1 MESSSVDVDARASPA
16 RDETSVVDAR
26 VVAATVERACDDA
39 WGAVPLLRPL
49 DVKTI
54 DASRRAL
61 DDARARARRVRGE
74 RERSVSMPSHG
85 ESERASERE
94 ESGAMLDEHWE
105 YLRALERQLT
115 NATTT
120 FAEDADGDEGSFAY
134 EAEYEVVREWNG
146 TVLEY
151 RAPEPVLRS
160 KSGLSERAYKKLTG
174 TRQWIRGVSDGARR
188 VWLLSVEA
196 MPTPKAWQSSLDVN
210 AKEIIGVRLYNELSA
225 DGRFDAEALADRE
238 TYWGSD
244 VRDEGGMSDLDAVTQ
259 LDSLEKAEAIW
270 SSKLKEQQT
279 IDSFQTVKGWSHG
292 SRSKALTKRLRNSS
306 TYRKVLYARY
316 PNVELTSLQQ
326 MKIQRN
332 DDVAL
337 AALAAYSRCLVR
349 VAAALGERALD
360 IFDAHHEA
368 LGEENPHR
376 HRPRALG
383 LTDYMYMGTNK
394 LSELT
399 YDLGKFTISSSL
411 GVVGLGPRSC
421 AASPAANHLAD
432 RSPATIHYASDT
444 DDSDVE
450 PLSPNA

>member
-1 MESSSVDVDARASPA
+1 MEPASVDADARASRA
-16 RDETSVVDAR
+16 LDETSLADAR

-49 DVKTI
+49 DSKKI

-61 DDARARARRVRGE
+61 DDAHARARRVRGDG
-74 RERSVSMPSHG
+74 ERSVSMPTHG
-85 ESERASERE
+85 ESARE
-94 ESGAMLDEHWE
+94 GAREQSGEMLDEHWE

-134 EAEYEVVREWNG
+134 AAEYEVAREWNG
-146 TVLEY
+146 AVLEY

-160 KSGLSERAYKKLTG
+160 KSGLSERAYKKLAG
-174 TRQWIRGVSDGARR
+174 TKQWIRGVSDGARR

-196 MPTPKAWQSSLDVN
+196 MPAPKAWQSSLDVN

-238 TYWGSD
+238 TFWGSN
-244 VRDEGGMSDLDAVTQ
+244 VIDEGGMSDLDAVAQ
-259 LDSLEKAEAIW
+259 LDALEKAEAIW

-279 IDSFQTVKGWSHG
+279 IDSFEKVKGWNHG
-292 SRSKALTKRLRNSS
+292 SRSKALMKRLRNSS

-332 DDVAL
+332 DDVPL

-360 IFDAHHEA
+360 VFDAHHKA
-368 LGEENPHR
+368 LGEDNPHR
-376 HRPRALG
+376 HRPKALG
-383 LTDYMYMGTNK
+383 LTDYLYMGSNK

-399 YDLGKFTISSSL
+399 YDLGKFTIASSL
-411 GVVGLGPRSC
+411 GIVGLGPRSC
-421 AASPAANHLAD
+421 AAAPAANHLAD

-450 PLSPNA
+450 PLSPGA